1 MTQPGAE
8 AGSPD
13 PKFALAWYPR
23 WLEAWNSHEPDRL
36 KELVTDDFVLQTPT
50 TRMTG
55 MVARGPQGV
64 SDYMRFV
71 VTAYPDL
78 IWEMI
83 APPMFSGRATNCLYL
98 AREWTFH
105 RRTGA
110 GGYPGNRKGFL
121 IRRAGDILL
130 SRREGLRP
138 QCRLRPRDAQQT
150 DWRPKGSE
158 GRDVA
163 AVPATLRRLASRAVS
178 SASQRI
184 RSTWYWRTPPRVSPT
199 PTNCILSL

>member
-83 APPMFSGRATNCLYL
+83 APPMFRLDVRQIAYTWRGSGHFTGVLEPAGIQGTGRA
-98 AREWTFH
+98 FS
-105 RRTGA
+105 
-110 GGYPGNRKGFL
+110 F
-121 IRRAGDILL
+121 
-130 SRREGLRP
+130 EGLEIFSFRGERA
-138 QCRLRPRDAQQT
+138 CALN
-150 DWRPKGSE
+150 
-158 GRDVA
+158 
-163 AVPATLRRLASRAVS
+163 AVYDLATLNKQTGVQKAARA
-178 SASQRI
+178 A
-184 RSTWYWRTPPRVSPT
+184 T
-199 PTNCILSL
+199 